1 MQKRNG
7 LPLRVRV
14 LDAEHQNEFLGRLT
28 CVTCGVM
35 VPRGAGRPYCMEHS
49 AYVQRLL
56 VEVRAH
62 EVLVARAKTN
72 HKVKPK
78 KRAA

>member
-1 MQKRNG
+1 
-7 LPLRVRV
+7 
-14 LDAEHQNEFLGRLT
+14 
-28 CVTCGVM
+28 M